1 MSVRPKRYVDRRSRI
16 AKTLGQL
23 DHLILIADSNKQ
35 DIALTGYLTNFLVL
49 RLSGALEYCLGEAIR
64 LHLDRCA
71 NPEVAQFVERSTDR
85 LMNLDADKIEGLF
98 ARFSNEWATKV
109 KVYLDK
115 DENRQ
120 RLNSLIGTRNV
131 LAHGGSSTVRLAE
144 IYRYK
149 TLVEELLDEIVAF
162 LDPKAP

>member
-1 MSVRPKRYVDRRSRI
+1 MNARQQRYVDRRGRI

-23 DHLILIADSNKQ
+23 DELILVADSNRQ
-35 DIALTGYLTNFLVL
+35 DIALTGYLTNLLVL

-71 NPEVAQFVERSTDR
+71 NPEVAQFVERSTAR
-85 LMNLDADKIEGLF
+85 MMNLDADKIEGLF
-98 ARFSNEWATKV
+98 SKFSDQWAAKV
-109 KVYLDK
+109 KAYLDK

-144 IYRYK
+144 VYRYK
-149 TLVEELLDEIVAF
+149 ALVEELLDEILAF
-162 LDPKAP
+162 LDPKVP